1 LAFNPAVSL
10 MSEAISYLLLALF
23 LFSGYHILGGKI
35 TLLFLAGSL
44 FWTLPLESFG
54 VLMSFF
60 SYEVQ
65 TSPYVYPR
73 YLIWAGVVP
82 FWISIGWF
90 DVTFPAYHFSR
101 TLLAKHDALVAS
113 LVGGLIAVNMD
124 LLIDPAAT
132 SSHLWR
138 WTHDSFYLFGV
149 PVTNYVGWFLLS
161 SLFLLVFDVTVI
173 KRQHFK
179 FLTPIERVVCKRS
192 QNIDSSFRN
201 LIVTFFFRLFVFQL
215 VFIGIYVPLL
225 MSISRF
231 ASMVG

>member
-1 LAFNPAVSL
+1 MALDPTVSL

-23 LFSGYHILGGKI
+23 LFSGYHLYGGKI

-54 VLMSFF
+54 VLMNIF

-101 TLLAKHDALVAS
+101 TLAQSGALVTS
-113 LVGGLIAVNMD
+113 IVGGLIAVNMD

-132 SSHLWR
+132 SSQLWR

-161 SLFLLVFDVTVI
+161 SLFLLVFDVTVV
-173 KRQHFK
+173 KRQHFR
-179 FLTPIERVVCKRS
+179 LLSPIERVVCKSSR
-192 QNIDSSFRN
+192 NIDSSFRN
-201 LIVTFFFRLFVFQL
+201 LIATFFFRLVVFQL
-215 VFIGIYVPLL
+215 IFIGSYVPLL
-225 MSISRF
+225 ASISGF